1 MWHHTFDK
9 ELEDRLCFVWS
20 EANKNDDAFLAHL
33 AYPGVGVYLKEY
45 PKLANYLKLR
55 FMERLVISVFN
66 LYRGACVPFKVF
78 PSKLGLEQILIKL
91 VDI

>member
-45 PKLANYLKLR
+45 PKLANY
-55 FMERLVISVFN
+55 
-66 LYRGACVPFKVF
+66 FKVEVYGTVGNKCLQF
-78 PSKLGLEQILIKL
+78 I
-91 VDI
+91 